1 MKILSLN
8 KAIKATKDLRGCL
21 TNLKTTDGRRRF
33 SEEEDATF
41 DAILS
46 PDPFMEDLKRIRFSK
61 AFRRMAGKT
70 QVTAFPHSPY
80 MRNRMTHTVEVAGC
94 SEYIG
99 SILGLHIPLIQS
111 ISYGHDIGHV
121 PFGHQGESYLAKYSC
136 KKDFN
141 HETMGVFVSQHIE
154 RKTEGLNLTKE
165 TLEGMYR
172 HSGRRAIPS
181 MTQEAW
187 AVRYGDKVAYLFA
200 DFNDFER
207 MKWPIPSSL
216 EKLMS
221 EFGSCHRERVSRTIC
236 EICIESAEKGRV
248 SFEDSHFAKKFI
260 DLRSEMYEVYVKIT
274 QQNMNQVFDPVM
286 RFLEN
291 LKLADPTL
299 MISLMTDDDVARL
312 SSVKMINFSHI
323 QNTAVGEILK
333 FITDSKK
340 DLTRYDELD
349 LNW

>member
-8 KAIKATKDLRGCL
+8 KAVEAAKSVQGCL
-21 TNLKTTDGRRRF
+21 THLKTTKGRRRF
-33 SEEEDATF
+33 NEDEDKTF

-70 QVTAFPHSPY
+70 QVTAFPYSPY

-94 SEYIG
+94 SEYVG

-111 ISYGHDIGHV
+111 ISYGHDMGHV
-121 PFGHQGESYLAKYSC
+121 PFGHQGESYLARYS
-136 KKDFN
+136 KTDFN

-154 RKTEGLNLTKE
+154 RKTEGLNLTME

-172 HSGRRAIPS
+172 HSGSRAIPS

-187 AVRYGDKVAYLFA
+187 TVRYGDKIAYLFA

-207 MKWPIPSSL
+207 LGWYIPSSL
-216 EKLMS
+216 EKLAKD
-221 EFGSCHRERVSRTIC
+221 FGSCHRERVNRTIC
-236 EICIESAEKGRV
+236 ELCIESAEKGKV
-248 SFEDSHFAKKFI
+248 SFEDSPFAKKFI
-260 DLRSEMYEVYVKIT
+260 EFRNEMYAVYVKIT
-274 QQNMNQVFDPVM
+274 QQNMNAVFDPVM
-286 RFLEN
+286 LFLEN
-291 LKLADPTL
+291 LQLADPVL

-312 SSVKMINFSHI
+312 SSEKMINFSHI
-323 QNTAVGEILK
+323 QNTAVGEILQ
-333 FITDSKK
+333 FIIDSKK
-340 DLTRYDELD
+340 DLTSYAKLD
-349 LNW
+349 LDW